1 MCHRVR
7 TGNVIQVNNTG
18 MMTARC
24 CGNTVYETGTHRCCD
39 NKHIVSV
46 TSSTSNIG
54 CCTGAPQGDRHAVL
68 SLFVSVSSDGAR
80 CLKVGSGT
88 WKLDLPE
95 AFHEVG
101 SPGAFPSPRKKIKL
115 NLGLAEMQFPAALK
129 PWTYCMCF
137 YDMSLW
143 KYYKVGSMNML
154 FSVSLPD

>member
-54 CCTGAPQGDRHAVL
+54 CCAGALQGDRHAVL

-80 CLKVGSGT
+80 CLKVGGYRKT
-88 WKLDLPE
+88 GLT
-95 AFHEVG
+95 G
-101 SPGAFPSPRKKIKL
+101 SLLGGGESGAFLFAEKIEFGIGGDAITRCL
-115 NLGLAEMQFPAALK
+115 E
-129 PWTYCMCF
+129 
-137 YDMSLW
+137 
-143 KYYKVGSMNML
+143 V
-154 FSVSLPD
+154 